1 MTAVGRLV
9 RRRFVQRRKAL
20 GFTQESLAALL
31 NVERSTVVRW
41 EAGKSEPL
49 AWLWPKLAAAL
60 KVTPEQLTDLLA
72 GGSTDAPLEAT
83 VDHDE
88 QTDDDVNRRGVLEVL
103 GVGAAS
109 LGGGVVSIRDLV
121 LHTARSSAMLRASVE
136 TPGISQF
143 AMTDARQRLYRL
155 ATDYALTSDLALILS
170 ELVELRNE
178 LHIALTTRRH
188 HPNDTRDLYVL
199 LGAACVLLSS
209 ISHDLSEPLA
219 GMIQATTAETFAE
232 LSGHR
237 TLLIWSYCTKAMIAS
252 WWATPTEVLHHAQ
265 KAYAVGAFG
274 IPAVRL
280 AGLQAR
286 ALAQLGKRTEAIAV
300 LHAAQD
306 QRDKFGEHNDL
317 QELGEVF
324 TFPLP
329 RQHYYNAATH
339 LHLHNWVDVEREAT
353 TVGDL
358 YGTPAMG
365 RAWPVTLTLTRIYQ
379 SRARLQE
386 HGPEAAFDALRS
398 VFDIPVKLRL
408 PQTSQ
413 ALSGLRKELAL
424 TPFAALPA
432 ARDLSEAIRSF
443 QSSTIPQ

>member
-1 MTAVGRLV
+1 MAAVGREA

-31 NVERSTVVRW
+31 QVERSTVVRW

-60 KVTPEQLTDLLA
+60 KVTPEQLTELLT
-72 GGSTDAPLEAT
+72 GGSTDAPLEAA
-83 VDHDE
+83 VDNDGKV
-88 QTDDDVNRRGVLEVL
+88 DDDVNRRRALKVL

-121 LHTARSSAMLRASVE
+121 LDAARSSAILRASVE

-143 AMTDARQRLYRL
+143 ALTDIRQRLYRL

-170 ELVELRNE
+170 ELVEVRDE
-178 LHIALTTRRH
+178 LHAALTIRQH

-219 GMIQATTAETFAE
+219 GMTQAGTAEMFAE

-237 TLLIWSYCTKAMIAS
+237 GLLTWVYCTKAMIAS
-252 WWATPTEVLHHAQ
+252 WWATPAEVLHYAH
-265 KAYAVGAFG
+265 KAHAVGAFG

-280 AGLQAR
+280 AGLEAR
-286 ALAQLGKRTEAIAV
+286 ALARLGKQTEAIAV
-300 LHAAQD
+300 LQAAQD
-306 QRDKFGEHNDL
+306 QRDKFGEYNDL

-339 LHLHNWVDVEREAT
+339 LHLHDWVNVERETT

-358 YGTPAMG
+358 YGTPTMG

-386 HGPEAAFDALRS
+386 HGPEGAFDALRP
-398 VFDIPVKLRL
+398 VFDIPVMLRL

-413 ALSGLRKELAL
+413 ALSGLRNELVVK
-424 TPFAALPA
+424 PFAALPA

-443 QSSTIPQ
+443 QSSTMRQ

>member
-1 MTAVGRLV
+1 MAAVGRGV

-20 GFTQESLAALL
+20 GFTQESLAAFL

-60 KVTPEQLTDLLA
+60 KVTPEQLIDLLA

-83 VDHDE
+83 VDNDG
-88 QTDDDVNRRGVLEVL
+88 QVDDDVNRRGVLKVL

-109 LGGGVVSIRDLV
+109 LGGVVSIRDLV
-121 LHTARSSAMLRASVE
+121 LDAARSSAMLRASVE
-136 TPGISQF
+136 TPGISRF
-143 AMTDARQRLYRL
+143 AMADARQRLYRL
-155 ATDYALTSDLALILS
+155 ATDYALTSDLALILN
-170 ELVELRNE
+170 ELVELRDE
-178 LHIALTTRRH
+178 LHTALTTRQH

-219 GMIQATTAETFAE
+219 GMTQATTAETFAE

-237 TLLIWSYCTKAMIAS
+237 GLLTWAYCTKAMIAS
-252 WWATPTEVLHHAQ
+252 WWATPAEVLHHVQ
-265 KAYAVGAFG
+265 KAHSIGAFG

-339 LHLHNWVDVEREAT
+339 LHLHNWVDVERETT

-358 YGTPAMG
+358 YGTSTMG

-386 HGPEAAFDALRS
+386 HGPEAAFDALRP
-398 VFDIPVKLRL
+398 VFNIPVKLRL

-413 ALSGLRKELAL
+413 ALSGLRNELVL
-424 TPFAALPA
+424 KPFAALPA
-432 ARDLSEAIRSF
+432 ARDLSEAIGSF
-443 QSSTIPQ
+443 QSSTMPQ

>member
-1 MTAVGRLV
+1 MAAVGRGA
-9 RRRFVQRRKAL
+9 RRGFVQRRKAL
-20 GFTQESLAALL
+20 GFTQESLAACL

-72 GGSTDAPLEAT
+72 EGAT
-83 VDHDE
+83 RAGLDGTVENDGQVDN
-88 QTDDDVNRRGVLEVL
+88 DVNRREMIKVL
-103 GVGAAS
+103 GLGAAS
-109 LGGGVVSIRDLV
+109 LSGVIGIRDVV
-121 LHTARSSAMLRASVE
+121 LDAAHSSAMLRASVE
-136 TPGISQF
+136 TPGISQC
-143 AMTDARQRLYRL
+143 AMVEARQRLYRL
-155 ATDYALTSDLALILS
+155 ATDYALTSDLAPILRD
-170 ELVELRNE
+170 LVELRDE
-178 LHIALTTRRH
+178 LHTTLVVRGH
-188 HPNDTRDLYVL
+188 HPGDTQDLYVL

-237 TLLIWSYCTKAMIAS
+237 GLLTWAHCTKAMIAS
-252 WWATPTEVLHHAQ
+252 WWATPAEVLHHAH
-265 KAYAVGAFG
+265 KAQAIGAVGVAG
-274 IPAVRL
+274 VRL

-286 ALAQLGKRTEAIAV
+286 ALAQLGNRTEAIAV

-306 QRDKFGEHNDL
+306 QRDAFGEHNDL

-329 RQHYYNAATH
+329 RQHYYNAAIH
-339 LHLHNWVDVEREAT
+339 LHLGNWVDVERET
-353 TVGDL
+353 TIVGDL
-358 YGTPAMG
+358 YGTPTIG
-365 RAWPVTLTLTRIYQ
+365 QAWPVTLTLTRIYQ
-379 SRARLQE
+379 AQARLAE
-386 HGPEAAFDALRS
+386 HGPEGAFDALRP

-413 ALSGLRKELAL
+413 ALNGLRTVLQSK
-424 TPFAALPA
+424 PFATLPA
-432 ARDLSEAIRSF
+432 ARDLSETIGSF
-443 QSSTIPQ
+443 QSSTMP

>member
-1 MTAVGRLV
+1 MAAVGRGA

-72 GGSTDAPLEAT
+72 GCSTDAPLEAT
-83 VDHDE
+83 TDNDGQV
-88 QTDDDVNRRGVLEVL
+88 DDDVNRRGALKVLA
-103 GVGAAS
+103 VGAAS
-109 LGGGVVSIRDLV
+109 FGSGVVSIRDLV
-121 LHTARSSAMLRASVE
+121 LDAARSSAMLRASVE

-143 AMTDARQRLYRL
+143 AMADSRQRLYRL
-155 ATDYALTSDLALILS
+155 ATDYALTSDLASILS
-170 ELVELRNE
+170 ELVELRDG
-178 LHIALTTRRH
+178 LYTALTTRQH

-199 LGAACVLLSS
+199 LGAACVLLAS

-219 GMIQATTAETFAE
+219 GMTQATTAETFAE

-237 TLLIWSYCTKAMIAS
+237 GLLTWSYCTKAMIAS
-252 WWATPTEVLHHAQ
+252 WWATPTEVLYHAQ
-265 KAYAVGAFG
+265 KAHAVGAFG
-274 IPAVRL
+274 IPAVRI

-306 QRDKFGEHNDL
+306 QHDKFGGHNDL

-324 TFPLP
+324 TFPLS

-339 LHLHNWVDVEREAT
+339 LHLHNWVDVERET
-353 TVGDL
+353 TAVGDL
-358 YGTPAMG
+358 YGTQTMG
-365 RAWPVTLTLTRIYQ
+365 GAWPVTLTLTRIYQ

-386 HGPEAAFDALRS
+386 HGPEGAFDALRP
-398 VFDIPVKLRL
+398 VFDIPVELRL

-413 ALSGLRKELAL
+413 ALSGLLNELVL
-424 TPFAALPA
+424 KPFAALPA
-432 ARDLSEAIRSF
+432 ARDLSEAVRSF
-443 QSSTIPQ
+443 QSSTMSQ

>member
-1 MTAVGRLV
+1 MVAVGRGA

-20 GFTQESLAALL
+20 GFTQESLAVRL

-49 AWLWPKLAAAL
+49 AWLWPKLATAL

-72 GGSTDAPLEAT
+72 GGSTDTRLEAT
-83 VDHDE
+83 GDNDGQV
-88 QTDDDVNRRGVLEVL
+88 DDDVNRRGVLKVL

-109 LGGGVVSIRDLV
+109 LTGVVGIRDLV
-121 LHTARSSAMLRASVE
+121 LDAARSSAMLRASME
-136 TPGISQF
+136 MPGISQF
-143 AMTDARQRLYRL
+143 AMGDARQRLYRL

-170 ELVELRNE
+170 ELVGLRNE
-178 LHIALTTRRH
+178 LHTALTTRHH

-219 GMIQATTAETFAE
+219 GMTQATTAETFAQ

-237 TLLIWSYCTKAMIAS
+237 GLLTWAYCTKAMIAS
-252 WWATPTEVLHHAQ
+252 WWTTPTEVLHHAE
-265 KAYAVGAFG
+265 KAHAVGAFG
-274 IPAVRL
+274 VAAVRI

-286 ALAQLGKRTEAIAV
+286 ALAQLGKRTAAVAV

-306 QRDKFGEHNDL
+306 RHDKFGEYNDL

-339 LHLHNWVDVEREAT
+339 LHLGNWMDVERETAI
-353 TVGDL
+353 VENL
-358 YGTPAMG
+358 YGTPAIG
-365 RAWPVTLTLTRIYQ
+365 QPWPVTLTLTRIYQ
-379 SRARLQE
+379 AQARLRK
-386 HGPEAAFDALRS
+386 HGPEGASDALRP

-413 ALSGLRKELAL
+413 ALSGLRNELGL
-424 TPFAALPA
+424 KPFAALPA
-432 ARDLSEAIRSF
+432 ARDLSEAIGSF
-443 QSSTIPQ
+443 QSATMPQ

>member
-1 MTAVGRLV
+1 MTAMGRGA

-20 GFTQESLAALL
+20 GFTQESLAELL

-49 AWLWPKLAAAL
+49 AWLWPKLASAL

-72 GGSTDAPLEAT
+72 GGSTDAPAEAP
-83 VDHDE
+83 VDNDA
-88 QTDDDVNRRGVLEVL
+88 QMDDDLDRRGALKVLA
-103 GVGAAS
+103 VGAAS
-109 LGGGVVSIRDLV
+109 FGSCVVSVRDVV
-121 LHTARSSAMLRASVE
+121 LDAARSSAMLRASVE

-143 AMTDARQRLYRL
+143 AMTGARQRLYRL
-155 ATDYALTSDLALILS
+155 ATDYALASDPALILS
-170 ELVELRNE
+170 ELVELRDE
-178 LHIALTTRRH
+178 LHTALTTRNH
-188 HPNDTRDLYVL
+188 HPNDARDLYVL

-219 GMIQATTAETFAE
+219 GMTQATTAETFAE
-232 LSGHR
+232 LSGHHG
-237 TLLIWSYCTKAMIAS
+237 LLTWVYCTKAMIAS
-252 WWATPTEVLHHAQ
+252 WWATPTEVLHHIQ
-265 KAYAVGAFG
+265 KAHAVGAFG

-339 LHLHNWVDVEREAT
+339 LHLHNWMNVERETT

-358 YGTPAMG
+358 YGTPSMG

-386 HGPEAAFDALRS
+386 HGPEGALDALRP
-398 VFDIPVKLRL
+398 VFDMPAELRL

-413 ALSGLRKELAL
+413 ALSGLRNELEL
-424 TPFAALPA
+424 KPFAALPA
-432 ARDLSEAIRSF
+432 ARDLSDAIRSF
-443 QSSTIPQ
+443 QSSTRSP